1 MPRSIWRGVISFG
14 LVAIPIRVYLAT
26 QSKSVHF
33 RLLCPKHKEPI
44 KMRRWCVE
52 GDHEVAWNDALRGFE
67 VSRGRYVI
75 LDEEDLEKIP
85 LPTTKTIEIARFVK
99 DDDVQG
105 ELYYQSAYYLE
116 PEQAAAKPYA
126 LLRKALDDSDRLAI
140 AKVAFRD
147 REHLCALRPID
158 EVILMNTLFW
168 PDEIRSSAELDLPER
183 VSVNPRELQMAK
195 TLIDAMTAKFD
206 PGEFK
211 DEYREALMDL
221 IKAKEKGK
229 EEVIEV
235 EEPEPTAVADLM
247 EALKRSVEQTKKAE
261 RARRVGRKP
270 SRAA

>member
-1 MPRSIWRGVISFG
+1 
-14 LVAIPIRVYLAT
+14 
-26 QSKSVHF
+26 
-33 RLLCPKHKEPI
+33 
-44 KMRRWCVE
+44 
-52 GDHEVAWNDALRGFE
+52 
-67 VSRGRYVI
+67 
-75 LDEEDLEKIP
+75 
-85 LPTTKTIEIARFVK
+85 
-99 DDDVQG
+99 
-105 ELYYQSAYYLE
+105 
-116 PEQAAAKPYA
+116 
-126 LLRKALDDSDRLAI
+126 
-140 AKVAFRD
+140 
-147 REHLCALRPID
+147 
-158 EVILMNTLFW
+158 VILMNTLFW

-229 EEVIEV
+229 EEVVEV